1 MSTVLVEQLDDFD
14 DIADDFDDFD
24 NKHLKISNR
33 CSKLR
38 TSNASWRISVTFYS
52 ELTI

>member
-24 NKHLKISNR
+24 NKHLKISNI
-33 CSKLR
+33 CSSKLR
-38 TSNASWRISVTFYS
+38 TSTASW
-52 ELTI
+52 